1 MERRLLCETTL
12 QGLRPAGTGGGRVI
26 ETWEQLDQYLRRD
39 LGDDAAD
46 LLAEPVM
53 GSNTRISWLGPADA
67 PAAAFRSLDETA
79 RADLLARLQETVA
92 QIRDRADR
100 LSAAGS
106 GPAHALGDA
115 LAKALKLPP
124 PVEDQL
130 FSVGGRPVL
139 VNWGIELEGPP
150 PEREPLAEFLRAI
163 PPPVVPPAVEAP
175 PVEPPPPPPPVE
187 PAAIVEEQPVPPP
200 VHALPPRETVPVLVV
215 QSMGWGWLW
224 LLLLP
229 LLALIFYLLLAGCAL
244 RPWLPGYCP
253 VPVSAATQQ
262 EDLLAELAQLE
273 QRLAQAPRCAPE
285 EPALPPPAA
294 PQDPASPAPAP
305 PSQAQDEEFD
315 RRMEAA
321 GATEGDLTIT
331 LIWDTPSDLDLYV
344 VCPDGTEIH
353 FRRKTAC
360 GGQLDVDAN
369 VRDPV
374 PNPVENVYFA
384 DGAWQPGNYAVRVAN
399 AKRRGRSTDQF
410 EVRVKKGADVQIYQ
424 GTVNDQQVVDVTV
437 VTMP

>member
-12 QGLRPAGTGGGRVI
+12 QGLRPAGAGGGRVI
-26 ETWEQLDQYLRRD
+26 ETWEQLDQYIRRN
-39 LGDDAAD
+39 LGDAAAD

-53 GSNTRISWLGPADA
+53 GHGAQISWFGPAGGNVV
-67 PAAAFRSLDETA
+67 PFRDLDDTA

-92 QIRDRADR
+92 QIRDQADR
-100 LSAAGS
+100 LSTAGT
-106 GPAHALGDA
+106 GPTHAMGEA
-115 LAKALKLPP
+115 LSKALKLPP

-139 VNWGIELEGPP
+139 INWGIELEGPP
-150 PEREPLAEFLRAI
+150 PEREPLAEFLRA
-163 PPPVVPPAVEAP
+163 
-175 PVEPPPPPPPVE
+175 
-187 PAAIVEEQPVPPP
+187 VPPP
-200 VHALPPRETVPVLVV
+200 LDETSASDPPSPPDEPADTEPADAAERQPVVSLPLEAVPVLVV
-215 QSMGWGWLW
+215 HGTGWGWLW

-253 VPVSAATQQ
+253 VPASAVTQQ
-262 EDLLAELAQLE
+262 EEQQENLLAELAQLE
-273 QRLAQAPRCAPE
+273 QRLAQAPRCAPA
-285 EPALPPPAA
+285 EPALPPPE
-294 PQDPASPAPAP
+294 PSSPAPAP
-305 PSQAQDEEFD
+305 PPPSQAQDAEFD
-315 RRMEAA
+315 RRMEEA
-321 GATEGDLTIT
+321 GAKEGDLTIT
-331 LIWDTPSDLDLYV
+331 LIWDTTSDLDLYV
-344 VCPDGTEIH
+344 ICPDGTEID

-384 DGAWQPGNYAVRVAN
+384 GDAWQPGNYAVRVAN
-399 AKRRGRSTDQF
+399 AKRRGSSTDRF
-410 EVRVKKGADVQIYQ
+410 EVRVKKGEDVQIYQ

>member
-26 ETWEQLDQYLRRD
+26 ETWEQLDQYLRRN
-39 LGDDAAD
+39 LGDAAAD
-46 LLAEPVM
+46 LLAEPVV
-53 GSNTRISWLGPADA
+53 GNGARISWFGPAGA
-67 PAAAFRSLDETA
+67 SAVPFRSLDETA
-79 RADLLARLQETVA
+79 RADLLARLQGTVA
-92 QIRDRADR
+92 QIRDQADR
-100 LSAAGS
+100 LSAAGT
-106 GPAHALGDA
+106 GPVHAVGEA

-130 FSVGGRPVL
+130 FSVDGRPVL

-150 PEREPLAEFLRAI
+150 PEQEPLAEFLRTV
-163 PPPVVPPAVEAP
+163 PPPHEP
-175 PVEPPPPPPPVE
+175 PVPDPPPEEEPPPPPPPEV
-187 PAAIVEEQPVPPP
+187 PGSIAAEVPVPPP
-200 VHALPPRETVPVLVV
+200 PLPLRETVPVVV
-215 QSMGWGWLW
+215 LYRTGWGWLW

-253 VPVSAATQQ
+253 VPVSVTTQQ

-285 EPALPPPAA
+285 EPALPPPEA
-294 PQDPASPAPAP
+294 PSPPAPAA
-305 PSQAQDEEFD
+305 PSQAQEEEFD

-344 VCPDGTEIH
+344 ICPDGTEIH

-369 VRDPV
+369 VRDSV

-384 DGAWQPGNYAVRVAN
+384 DGAWQPGRYAVRVAN
-399 AKRRGRSTDQF
+399 AKRRGGSTDRF